1 MENAAMTGAD
11 AIAIIVLLIILVAV
25 GVYLLHWLYRHSSKD
40 EAFVR
45 TGLGGEKV
53 VMGGGAFV
61 VPIVHDVTRV
71 NMNTVPLEIK
81 RAGGGSLIT
90 RNKMRVDVVGEFSVR
105 VIPTR
110 ESVSLAAR
118 ALGERTASAELIK
131 EVVQGRFVDAMSTV
145 AATMTM
151 DEMHVG
157 RKQFMRQV
165 SDIVA
170 PTLASHGLELENAS
184 LTNLNQA
191 DITVFNPDNAFDAE
205 GLTQLTQ
212 EIEER
217 RKLRNRIENDTRLE
231 IKLKDYETEQ
241 RAIEIDRDLEYARI
255 DQTRDIEGR
264 RAAQLAAIEDE
275 RSSSAISVSNAKVR
289 AEQESERIRIAKDK
303 LIDAERIN
311 SQTEIRLLEIDR
323 QKDNEERAIETSKA
337 LETQRIASRTEVE
350 SRRIEND
357 RKIKEF
363 EITSRQD
370 VSIIESNA
378 SARVDQTRLESERLV
393 EASRI
398 EIAKA
403 IESLA
408 VERDRHLRVINEL
421 AETEKE
427 KAAILKRYNVDLERL
442 KRDEEII
449 QLEIDKNQKVKLS
462 ETAAYRKIE
471 DAAIVVGR
479 ELDELRIAARKFV
492 EKFEIERNKEVE
504 IIDKERLIAVIN
516 KSIEEAV
523 AKTEAANAMKILAA
537 SEEQIVSARDQE
549 AAERGK
555 RIALIEAAARTE
567 REAQRLI
574 SMAAAE
580 KEATEQRAL
589 AEVAEANA
597 AAVRYEKE
605 AEGQTRLNEAEN
617 MRSDAARRSAIY
629 ENLVKNLPNIIR
641 ETVKPMENI
650 ESIKILQVDGVPGI
664 NSPSETM
671 GAGVTNGS
679 GGDGGNMTDRVVNSA
694 MKYRTQVAFVDGL
707 MKDLG
712 LPIESIGSAGGMSF
726 RNFQPP
732 EKPQGG
738 APRKLGKS
746 GKDDD

>member
-1 MENAAMTGAD
+1 
-11 AIAIIVLLIILVAV
+11 
-25 GVYLLHWLYRHSSKD
+25 
-40 EAFVR
+40 
-45 TGLGGEKV
+45 
-53 VMGGGAFV
+53 
-61 VPIVHDVTRV
+61 
-71 NMNTVPLEIK
+71 
-81 RAGGGSLIT
+81 
-90 RNKMRVDVVGEFSVR
+90 
-105 VIPTR
+105 
-110 ESVSLAAR
+110 
-118 ALGERTASAELIK
+118 
-131 EVVQGRFVDAMSTV
+131 
-145 AATMTM
+145 M
-151 DEMHVG
+151 DEMHAG

-289 AEQESERIRIAKDK
+289 AEQEAERIRIAKDK

-337 LETQRIASRTEVE
+337 LETQRIVSRTELE

-398 EIAKA
+398 EIGKA

-462 ETAAYRKIE
+462 ETAALRKIE

-523 AKTEAANAMKILAA
+523 AKTEAANAMKLLAA

-574 SMAAAE
+574 SMATAE
-580 KEATEQRAL
+580 KEATEQRAM

-605 AEGQTRLNEAEN
+605 AEGQTKLNEAEN

-671 GAGVTNGS
+671 GAGVTNGA
-679 GGDGGNMTDRVVNSA
+679 GGDGGNITDRVVNSA

-712 LPIESIGSAGGMSF
+712 LPIEGLGSAGGLSF
-726 RNFQPP
+726 RNFPAP

>member
-1 MENAAMTGAD
+1 MTGAD
-11 AIAIIVLLIILVAV
+11 AIAIVTLLIILVAV
-25 GVYLLHWLYRHSSKD
+25 GVYLLHWLYRHSSKE

-45 TGLGGEKV
+45 TGFGGEKV

-61 VPIVHDVTRV
+61 IPIIHDITRV

-81 RAGGGSLIT
+81 RAGEGSLIT

-110 ESVSLAAR
+110 ENVSLAAR
-118 ALGERTASAELIK
+118 TFGDRTGSAELLK
-131 EVVQGRFVDAMSTV
+131 EVVQGRFVDAMSAV
-145 AATMTM
+145 AATRTM
-151 DEMHVG
+151 DEIHAG
-157 RKQFMRQV
+157 RKEFMRQV
-165 SDIVA
+165 SELVA
-170 PTLASHGLELENAS
+170 PTLASNGLELENAS
-184 LTNLNQA
+184 LTSLNQA
-191 DITVFNPDNAFDAE
+191 DISVFNPDNAFDAE

-217 RKLRNRIENDTRLE
+217 RKLRNRIENDARLD
-231 IKLKDYETEQ
+231 IKLKDYQTEQ

-255 DQTRDIEGR
+255 DQARDIEAR
-264 RAAQLAAIEDE
+264 RATQHAAIEED
-275 RSSSAISVSNAKVR
+275 RSSSAISISNAKVR
-289 AEQESERIRIAKDK
+289 AEQEAERVRIAKDK

-311 SQTEIRLLEIDR
+311 SLTEIRLLEIDR
-323 QKDNEERAIETSKA
+323 QKDNEQRAIETSKA
-337 LETQRIASRTEVE
+337 LETERIVSRMEIE
-350 SRRIEND
+350 SRRIENE

-363 EITSRQD
+363 EITSRQE
-370 VSIIESNA
+370 VSIIEANA
-378 SARVDQTRLESERLV
+378 LARVDQTKLESERLV

-398 EIAKA
+398 EIEKA
-403 IESLA
+403 IESLT
-408 VERDRHLRVINEL
+408 VEKDKHLRVINEL
-421 AETEKE
+421 ASTEKE
-427 KAAILKRYNVDLERL
+427 RAAILKRYNVDLERL

-449 QLEIDKNQKVKLS
+449 QLEIEKNQKVKLS
-462 ETAAYRKIE
+462 ETAAFRRIE
-471 DAAIVVGR
+471 DAAIVVNR

-523 AKTEAANAMKILAA
+523 AKTEVANAMKALAA
-537 SEEQIVSARDQE
+537 TEEQVVSAREQE
-549 AAERGK
+549 AAERAK
-555 RIALIEAAARTE
+555 RIALIDAAARTE
-567 REAQRLI
+567 RETHRLVSI
-574 SMAAAE
+574 AAAE
-580 KEATEQRAL
+580 KEAVEQHAI
-589 AEVAEANA
+589 AEIAEANA

-605 AEGQTRLNEAEN
+605 AEGQTKLNEAEN

-664 NSPSETM
+664 NSPSES
-671 GAGVTNGS
+671 GGGGGVASG

-707 MKDLG
+707 MRDLG
-712 LPIESIGSAGGMSF
+712 LPIESIGSAGGLSF
-726 RNFQPP
+726 RNFPP
-732 EKPQGG
+732 PDKSSGG
-738 APRKLGKS
+738 AARKLGKS